1 MNNLTQV
8 AKTLY
13 KPDKYITRLFLII
26 LFCTLSVA
34 GLYAQDYDESEP
46 YEAEEDF
53 NRRNEIT
60 DENRGMLYDE
70 NTHTRFRKQRKST
83 GDDAPGI
90 QGGYLQLSDPFSNK
104 KEEQQQI
111 LEPGVKE
118 DWHNPDK
125 ATRETDADEP
135 IYHDPPEPPDPPDL
149 PISTFL
155 SNLMLIVVLS
165 ITGIIALRHNR
176 PGK

>member
-1 MNNLTQV
+1 MDNLTQQVETPYNPDTYIRQIFFMLLLCILPV
-8 AKTLY
+8 AN
-13 KPDKYITRLFLII
+13 
-26 LFCTLSVA
+26 
-34 GLYAQDYDESEP
+34 LYAQDYDESEV
-46 YEAEEDF
+46 YEDEEF
-53 NRRNEIT
+53 HRQNMTT
-60 DENRGMLYDE
+60 DENKGMLYDE
-70 NTHTRFRKQRKST
+70 RTHTRIRKQRKT
-83 GDDAPGI
+83 TDDAPGI
-90 QGGYLQLSDPFSNK
+90 QGGYLQLSDPFSIK

-111 LEPGVKE
+111 LEPEVKE

-125 ATRETDADEP
+125 ATRGIDADEP

-155 SNLMLIVVLS
+155 SNLILIVVLS